1 VGGGALPDEASMK
14 RSDEFRKAATECLAL
29 AQKTTDAGTRLSL
42 LTMAEKLFE
51 LANAPSLERHFEAAV
66 RDFNHRQMFQR

>member
-1 VGGGALPDEASMK
+1 MNRADEL
-14 RSDEFRKAATECLAL
+14 RKTATECLSL

-51 LANAPSLERHFEAAV
+51 LAKRASA
-66 RDFNHRQMFQR
+66 Q

>member
-1 VGGGALPDEASMK
+1 MK

-42 LTMAEKLFE
+42 LTMAEKLSRACKRAF
-51 LANAPSLERHFEAAV
+51 AREA
-66 RDFNHRQMFQR
+66 F